1 MSVDDRHT
9 DDPTESVDRS
19 EPLADPE
26 AAAGDAWGAAG
37 ARRGPRQ
44 PSEGVRI
51 IGAEEAA
58 AAIEAG
64 QVAGRYPDDVPRFG
78 DVPEPPPEPRPS
90 LRFPGA
96 DPAAV
101 AKPPPVPP
109 PPLPPPPPHS
119 SGGAPPSSDAPP
131 PRPRSGDSSGFWGA
145 EPSGA
150 AADQT
155 ASPRGRVPDGYAA
168 LAMEREEGDE
178 PGPAFPPHGFWD
190 EPAARSR
197 EREERGFRSDD
208 VPPPPPSAALPHWT
222 EPPSGENPRILPD
235 SEPPPEVDD
244 DLKAWSTLSTG
255 PRWRDHPTDWD
266 EADFHEDILD
276 DPETRMGALGGGT
289 DLDEDD
295 DDADSFGD
303 RVARRAPVTIES
315 RRSSARQ
322 RPTQAPRRRRPPR
335 PEEGQA
341 SDGGAEAPAAPR
353 DTTTSVITGA
363 VALAVVVL
371 AAVVGPGGLVFLTGV
386 VLVIAVGELYQAL
399 RSRGYQP
406 ATLLGVAGTAALS
419 WGIYWRGGEA
429 LPLVL
434 ALFVVFSMLW
444 YLAGV
449 VRARPVM
456 SIAVTALGFF
466 YVGFLGSFA
475 AVILKLYGDD
485 GVGILVGAV
494 IATGAYDAGAFFAGR
509 WAGRTP
515 LAPDISPGKTV
526 EGAIGA
532 TFATIVV
539 CLAVVAQIGPWD
551 GGDAFLLAIV
561 VSVVAPLGDLCE
573 SMLKRDLGIKD
584 TGSILPG
591 HGGLL
596 DRIDALL
603 FVVPATYYL
612 ARILDLTIG

>member
-1 MSVDDRHT
+1 MDDRHT
-9 DDPTESVDRS
+9 DDPTDRVDLPDARG
-19 EPLADPE
+19 DPE
-26 AAAGDAWGAAG
+26 AADAQWGAAG

-44 PSEGVRI
+44 PAEGVRI

-64 QVAGRYPDDVPRFG
+64 EVAGRYPDDVPRFG
-78 DVPEPPPEPRPS
+78 DVPQPPPEPRPS

-101 AKPPPVPP
+101 SKPAPVPP
-109 PPLPPPPPHS
+109 PAPPPPAAASRP
-119 SGGAPPSSDAPP
+119 APPSQPP
-131 PRPRSGDSSGFWGA
+131 PREPSGFWGA
-145 EPSGA
+145 DPAGTPEVRP
-150 AADQT
+150 
-155 ASPRGRVPDGYAA
+155 ASPRRPIPDGYAA
-168 LAMEREEGDE
+168 LAMDREGPDAPGQE
-178 PGPAFPPHGFWD
+178 PEPRGFWD
-190 EPAARSR
+190 EPAGRSR
-197 EREERGFRSDD
+197 QRDEGLFGAEDAPRPRPA
-208 VPPPPPSAALPHWT
+208 PPPPPPAGLPHWT
-222 EPPSGENPRILPD
+222 EPPSGETPRILPD

-244 DLKAWSTLSTG
+244 DLKAWSALSTG
-255 PRWRDHPTDWD
+255 PRWRDQPTDWD

-276 DPETRMGALGGGT
+276 DPGTRMGALGAAGA
-289 DLDEDD
+289 DDEEEEDD
-295 DDADSFGD
+295 VSFGD
-303 RVARRAPVTIES
+303 RVARKAPIAVGS
-315 RRSSARQ
+315 RVPP
-322 RPTQAPRRRRPPR
+322 RPSTPSPPSRRRRPPQA
-335 PEEGQA
+335 PSEEDDGSDTGAPSA
-341 SDGGAEAPAAPR
+341 SR
-353 DTTTSVITGA
+353 DMTTSIITGA
-363 VALAVVVL
+363 VALAVVVV
-371 AAVVGPGGLVFLTGV
+371 AAAIGPGGLVFLTGV
-386 VLVIAVGELYQAL
+386 VLVVAVGELYQAL
-399 RSRGYQP
+399 RSRGYHP
-406 ATLLGVAGTAALS
+406 ATLLGMAGTASLS

-434 ALFVVFSMLW
+434 ALFMVFCLLW

-449 VRARPVM
+449 VRARPVV

-475 AVILKLYGDD
+475 AVVLKLYGDD

-494 IATGAYDAGAFFAGR
+494 IATAAYDAGAFFAGR

-539 CLAVVAQIGPWD
+539 CLAVVGQIGPWD

-573 SMLKRDLGIKD
+573 SMLKRDLGVKD
-584 TGSILPG
+584 MGSILPG

-612 ARILDLTIG
+612 ARILDLTIS

>member
-1 MSVDDRHT
+1 MDDRHT
-9 DDPTESVDRS
+9 DDPTDRVDLPDAPA
-19 EPLADPE
+19 EPDVAADS
-26 AAAGDAWGAAG
+26 WGAAG
-37 ARRGPRQ
+37 SRRGPRQ
-44 PSEGVRI
+44 PAEGVRI

-64 QVAGRYPDDVPRFG
+64 QVTGRYPEDAPRFG
-78 DVPEPPPEPRPS
+78 DVPEAPPEPRPS

-96 DPAAV
+96 DPTAV
-101 AKPPPVPP
+101 SKPPPVPP
-109 PPLPPPPPHS
+109 PPSPAVPPPPPRES
-119 SGGAPPSSDAPP
+119 T
-131 PRPRSGDSSGFWGA
+131 GFWGA
-145 EPSGA
+145 DPGSGPEPPPE
-150 AADQT
+150 
-155 ASPRGRVPDGYAA
+155 SPRRRIPDGYAA
-168 LAMEREEGDE
+168 LAMDREGADE
-178 PGPAFPPHGFWD
+178 PGHGPEPRGFWD
-190 EPAARSR
+190 EPAGRSR
-197 EREERGFRSDD
+197 DRDERPFGAEDGTL
-208 VPPPPPSAALPHWT
+208 PPPPAPPSSGLPHWT
-222 EPPSGENPRILPD
+222 EPPSGETPRILPD
-235 SEPPPEVDD
+235 SGPPPEVDD
-244 DLKAWSTLSTG
+244 DLKAWSALSTG
-255 PRWRDHPTDWD
+255 PRWRDQPTDWD

-276 DPETRMGALGGGT
+276 DPETRMGALGGGSG
-289 DLDEDD
+289 DDEDEED
-295 DDADSFGD
+295 VSFGD
-303 RVARRAPVTIES
+303 RVARKAPIAVGSRVPPRAPRPSGPS
-315 RRSSARQ
+315 RRQ
-322 RPTQAPRRRRPPR
+322 RAPRAA
-335 PEEGQA
+335 PEGDDDE
-341 SDGGAEAPAAPR
+341 GGAASASR
-353 DTTTSVITGA
+353 DMTASVITGA

-371 AAVVGPGGLVFLTGV
+371 AAIIGPGGLVFLTGV
-386 VLVIAVGELYQAL
+386 ALVIAVGELYQAL
-399 RSRGYQP
+399 RSRGYHP
-406 ATLLGVAGTAALS
+406 ATLLGVAGTASLS

-434 ALFVVFSMLW
+434 ALFMVFCLLW

-449 VRARPVM
+449 VRARPVVN
-456 SIAVTALGFF
+456 IAVTALGFF
-466 YVGFLGSFA
+466 YVGLLGSFA

-485 GVGILVGAV
+485 GVGILLGAV
-494 IATGAYDAGAFFAGR
+494 IATAAYDIGALFGGR

-539 CLAVVAQIGPWD
+539 CLAVVGQIGPWD

>member
-1 MSVDDRHT
+1 MRVDDRHT
-9 DDPTESVDRS
+9 DDPTDRIDLPDAS
-19 EPLADPE
+19 ADPDM
-26 AAAGDAWGAAG
+26 AADERWGAAG
-37 ARRGPRQ
+37 ARRAPRQ
-44 PSEGVRI
+44 PAEGVRI

-64 QVAGRYPDDVPRFG
+64 QVAGRYPDDAPRFG

-101 AKPPPVPP
+101 SKPSPVPP
-109 PPLPPPPPHS
+109 PPSSPPPS
-119 SGGAPPSSDAPP
+119 APP
-131 PRPRSGDSSGFWGA
+131 PQSRESAGFWGS
-145 EPSGA
+145 EPDRGSDEPA
-150 AADQT
+150 
-155 ASPRGRVPDGYAA
+155 ASPRRAIPDGYAA
-168 LAMEREEGDE
+168 LAMEREGSDE
-178 PGPAFPPHGFWD
+178 PGLGADLRGFWD
-190 EPAARSR
+190 EPGGGSR
-197 EREERGFRSDD
+197 HRDDSGIADDD
-208 VPPPPPSAALPHWT
+208 VSPPSPPSGLPHWT
-222 EPPSGENPRILPD
+222 EPPSGEHPRILPD

-244 DLKAWSTLSTG
+244 DLKAWSALSTG
-255 PRWRDHPTDWD
+255 PRWRDQPTDWD
-266 EADFHEDILD
+266 EADFREDILD
-276 DPETRMGALGGGT
+276 DPETRMGALGAGT
-289 DLDEDD
+289 GDEDD
-295 DDADSFGD
+295 DEAEAFGD
-303 RVARRAPVTIES
+303 RVARKAPVSVGSRIPSRPKPSSSPS
-315 RRSSARQ
+315 RR
-322 RPTQAPRRRRPPR
+322 PRFPR
-335 PEEGQA
+335 PAGTGDEG
-341 SDGGAEAPAAPR
+341 GGTEAPSAPR
-353 DTTTSVITGA
+353 DMTTSIITGA

-371 AAVVGPGGLVFLTGV
+371 AAVIGPGGLVFLTGV
-386 VLVIAVGELYQAL
+386 ALVIAVGELYQAL
-399 RSRGYQP
+399 RSRGYHP
-406 ATLLGVAGTAALS
+406 ATLLGVAGTASLS

-434 ALFVVFSMLW
+434 ALFMVFCLLW

-449 VRARPVM
+449 VRARPVVN
-456 SIAVTALGFF
+456 IAVTALGFF

-485 GVGILVGAV
+485 GVGILLGAI
-494 IATGAYDAGAFFAGR
+494 IATAAYDAGAFFGGR

>member
-1 MSVDDRHT
+1 MDDRHT
-9 DDPTESVDRS
+9 DDPTDRIDLPDGS
-19 EPLADPE
+19 GDPE
-26 AAAGDAWGAAG
+26 MAADERWGAAG
-37 ARRGPRQ
+37 ARRAPRQ
-44 PSEGVRI
+44 PAEGVRI

-64 QVAGRYPDDVPRFG
+64 QVAGRYPDDAPRFG

-101 AKPPPVPP
+101 SKPSPVPP
-109 PPLPPPPPHS
+109 PPS
-119 SGGAPPSSDAPP
+119 APPSSAPP
-131 PRPRSGDSSGFWGA
+131 PSAPPPPQSRESAGFWGS
-145 EPSGA
+145 EPAPGF
-150 AADQT
+150 DEGT
-155 ASPRGRVPDGYAA
+155 ASPRRAIPDGYAA
-168 LAMEREEGDE
+168 LAMEREGADE
-178 PGPAFPPHGFWD
+178 PGLGSDLRGFWD
-190 EPAARSR
+190 EPGGGSR
-197 EREERGFRSDD
+197 RRQDAEFDDD
-208 VPPPPPSAALPHWT
+208 VSRPPPPPPPSGLPHWT

-244 DLKAWSTLSTG
+244 DLKAWSALSTG
-255 PRWRDHPTDWD
+255 PRWRDQPTDWD
-266 EADFHEDILD
+266 EADFHDDILD
-276 DPETRMGALGGGT
+276 DPETRMGALGADT
-289 DLDEDD
+289 ADEDD
-295 DDADSFGD
+295 DDEPFGD
-303 RVARRAPVTIES
+303 RVARKAPVAVGSRPSRPQPPLSES
-315 RRSSARQ
+315 RR
-322 RPTQAPRRRRPPR
+322 PRFPR
-335 PEEGQA
+335 PSGSSDEGTGTGAPPA
-341 SDGGAEAPAAPR
+341 SR
-353 DTTTSVITGA
+353 DMTTSVITGA

-371 AAVVGPGGLVFLTGV
+371 AAVIGPGGLVFLTGV
-386 VLVIAVGELYQAL
+386 ALVIAVGELYQAF

-406 ATLLGVAGTAALS
+406 ATLLGVAGTASLS

-434 ALFVVFSMLW
+434 ALFMVFCLLW

-456 SIAVTALGFF
+456 NIAVTALGFF

-475 AVILKLYGDD
+475 AVILKLYGDN
-485 GVGILVGAV
+485 GVGILLGAV
-494 IATGAYDAGAFFAGR
+494 IATAAYDAGAFFAGR

-532 TFATIVV
+532 TFGTIVI
-539 CLAVVAQIGPWD
+539 CLAVVAQISPWD

-561 VSVVAPLGDLCE
+561 VSIVAPLGDLCE